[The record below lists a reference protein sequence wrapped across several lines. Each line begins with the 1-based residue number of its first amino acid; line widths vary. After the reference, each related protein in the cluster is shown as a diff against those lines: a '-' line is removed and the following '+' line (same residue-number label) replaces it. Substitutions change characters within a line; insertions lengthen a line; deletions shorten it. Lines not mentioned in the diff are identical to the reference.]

1 MLRIQTVQP
10 LPRVVRVA
18 LVGPFPVDPS
28 RVGGGVETAFTAF
41 VEGLSSL
48 PDVEPH
54 VLTFVPGQADPVLRE
69 VGGVPV
75 HYLPGTT
82 RLGSL
87 TLHVRERRTLA
98 RALAALGPHVLHG
111 QETARYGYVSLKS
124 ERFAP
129 VVLNVHGIVREEVR
143 FLSGVSRLRQRTAGI
158 ALERYCIRHGRYFVQ
173 STSYPERVF
182 RGETRGV
189 FVDVRNPIT
198 GRFFDVERAPE
209 PGRIVYA
216 GSVIARKR
224 LLDLVEAM
232 PRILTA
238 YPGARLRVAGGEP
251 EPDFARQVRERVRE
265 LGLDERVELLGPRSP
280 EQILTEY
287 RLASVFVLPSGQE
300 TSPLSIGEAMA
311 AGLPVVATDV
321 GGVAQ
326 LVEDGVTGY
335 VVPVGATGVL
345 ADRIAAVLGR
355 PTEASALATAARERA
370 ERDFRPQVAAARMRA
385 VYERAIAERGRP

>member
-1 MLRIQTVQP
+1 
-10 LPRVVRVA
+10 VRVA

-28 RVGGGVETAFTAF
+28 RVSGGVETAFTAF
-41 VEGLSSL
+41 VDGLSSL

-54 VLTFVPGQADPVLRE
+54 VLTFVPGQADVVLGE
-69 VGGVPV
+69 VAGVPV
-75 HYLPGTT
+75 QYLPGTT
-82 RLGSL
+82 RLGSA

-98 RALAALGPHVLHG
+98 RALTGLRPDVLHG

-124 ERFAP
+124 ARFAP
-129 VVLNVHGIVREEVR
+129 VVLNVHGIVREEVK
-143 FLSGVSRLRQRTAGI
+143 FTSGVSGLRQRTAGI

-182 RGETRGV
+182 AGETSGV
-189 FVDVRNPIT
+189 FVDVRNPIA
-198 GRFFDVERAPE
+198 GRFFDLERAPE

-232 PRILTA
+232 PRVLA
-238 YPGARLRVAGGEP
+238 VDPGARLRVAGGEP
-251 EPDFARQVRERVRE
+251 EPEYSREVRERIRA
-265 LGLDERVELLGPRSP
+265 LGIGEHVKLLGPRSP
-280 EQILTEY
+280 DQVLDEY

-321 GGVAQ
+321 GGVAE

-335 VVPVGATGVL
+335 VVPVGAIPAL
-345 ADRIAAVLGR
+345 ADRIASVLGR
-355 PTEASALATAARERA
+355 PAESSMLAAAARERA
-370 ERDFRPQVAAARMRA
+370 DRDFRPGVAARRLRA
-385 VYERAIAERGRP
+385 VYERAMAERGRG